1 METYSVDIDPEQV
14 VRWVLDEHQASPLAF
29 RLVARRS
36 VEPRELPA
44 KSEFRLGDEE
54 REDLSEIA
62 TFATLE
68 IAPVHAGDGWRLTVT
83 VEDELGP
90 RLADDELAVEPDEE
104 IEVDTF
110 YREFIRNGRGN
121 ATVAAEADSPIGKA
135 RITRLLHAIE
145 RNEHK
150 KGRGGSQSDKHAPR
164 VG

>member
-14 VRWVLDEHQASPLAF
+14 VRWVLEEHQTSPRAF
-29 RLVARRS
+29 GLVARRS

-68 IAPVHAGDGWRLTVT
+68 ITPVHAGDGWRLTVM

-90 RLADDELAVEPDEE
+90 RLADDELTVEPDEE
-104 IEVDTF
+104 IEVETF

-121 ATVAAEADSPIGKA
+121 ATVVAEAVGPIGKA

-150 KGRGGSQSDKHAPR
+150 KGRGGSEPDTRTPR
-164 VG
+164 AG